1 MQKVKRVTP
10 KHIEQHLAAT
20 NARTVG
26 DIERLA
32 GVNTFCRKERLALW
46 GPFSSLHI
54 QPGEGGWLAVKA
66 VCLSRTAWLVNS
78 GQMCLVGAAKME
90 RKVAA

>member
-20 NARTVG
+20 NAQTVG

-32 GVNTFCRKERLALW
+32 GVNTFCRQERLALW
-46 GPFSSLHI
+46 RPFSSQHI

-66 VCLSRTAWLVNS
+66 ACLSRAAWLVNS

-90 RKVAA
+90 RKAAA